1 MAGVAPRLRAELRPE
16 QAKATSGRSKI
27 QGPKIA
33 AMIQLRFFAE
43 SCFIPEDGTVGS
55 EIQAGASLAGND
67 SSDASSTGSN
77 RSSYGEGIGWFP
89 VCAVVLVIRFEG
101 PRAVVIPRAA

>member
-67 SSDASSTGSN
+67 SSDASSTGSTP
-77 RSSYGEGIGWFP
+77 EGRFSCPSLDRRVFP
-89 VCAVVLVIRFEG
+89 SAGRGIANNPKA
-101 PRAVVIPRAA
+101 PRW